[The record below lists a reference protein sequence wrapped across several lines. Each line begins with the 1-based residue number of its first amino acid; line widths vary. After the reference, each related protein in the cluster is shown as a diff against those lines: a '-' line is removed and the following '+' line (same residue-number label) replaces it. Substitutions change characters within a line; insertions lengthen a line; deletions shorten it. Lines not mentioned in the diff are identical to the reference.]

1 MGNHL
6 NCWCICWYRYIYSQ
20 AIGRRCR
27 VRQTD
32 GDHEQGCFSRED
44 GDGGAFAQ
52 LIPMPVL
59 TGGGWCGRRREGGV
73 EHALRPRSGYSCH
86 FGQRQVRMSTFLC
99 STHHLYQYEYR
110 IKAQTE
116 DDLKA
121 KNLEW
126 ECFKKKNE
134 DWKEMLAYQ
143 RANPTC
149 ITLDGEE
156 KAVKK
161 GSSKK
166 SSNKRSSKNHTNDS
180 SEEKKSK
187 LKQETSEMKVKKI
200 PELPRSPRK
209 EGSVLHPYF
218 KKKP

>member
-1 MGNHL
+1 MG
-6 NCWCICWYRYIYSQ
+6 
-20 AIGRRCR
+20 
-27 VRQTD
+27 
-32 GDHEQGCFSRED
+32 
-44 GDGGAFAQ
+44 
-52 LIPMPVL
+52 
-59 TGGGWCGRRREGGV
+59 
-73 EHALRPRSGYSCH
+73 
-86 FGQRQVRMSTFLC
+86 
-99 STHHLYQYEYR
+99 

-126 ECFKKKNE
+126 ECFKKNE

-143 RANPTC
+143 RANPIC

-166 SSNKRSSKNHTNDS
+166 SSSKRSSKNHTNDS

-187 LKQETSEMKVKKI
+187 LNKETSEMKVKKI

>member
-1 MGNHL
+1 M
-6 NCWCICWYRYIYSQ
+6 CKI
-20 AIGRRCR
+20 RRSGEEVEYDR
-27 VRQTD
+27 LAETTNK
-32 GDHEQGCFSRED
+32 EED
-44 GDGGAFAQ
+44 GVGEEEKVVLNMLSDLAQ
-52 LIPMPVL
+52 DTVVIL
-59 TGGGWCGRRREGGV
+59 GKDK
-73 EHALRPRSGYSCH
+73 
-86 FGQRQVRMSTFLC
+86 
-99 STHHLYQYEYR
+99 

-126 ECFKKKNE
+126 ECFKRKNE

-143 RANPTC
+143 RANPIC
-149 ITLDGEE
+149 ITLGGEE

-166 SSNKRSSKNHTNDS
+166 SSNKRSSQNHINDS

-187 LKQETSEMKVKKI
+187 LNKETSEMKVKKI

>member
-1 MGNHL
+1 MSEEENT
-6 NCWCICWYRYIYSQ
+6 
-20 AIGRRCR
+20 A
-27 VRQTD
+27 D
-32 GDHEQGCFSRED
+32 
-44 GDGGAFAQ
+44 
-52 LIPMPVL
+52 M
-59 TGGGWCGRRREGGV
+59 
-73 EHALRPRSGYSCH
+73 LRPVYNYDDLVEGKPRMCKIRRSGED
-86 FGQRQVRMSTFLC
+86 F
-99 STHHLYQYEYR
+99 EYDR
-110 IKAQTE
+110 LTETTNKEKAGVGEEEKVVLNMLSDLAQDTVVILGKDKIKAQTE

-143 RANPTC
+143 RANPIC

-156 KAVKK
+156 VKK

-166 SSNKRSSKNHTNDS
+166 SSNKRSSQNHTNDS

-187 LKQETSEMKVKKI
+187 LNKETSEMKVKKI

>member
-1 MGNHL
+1 M
-6 NCWCICWYRYIYSQ
+6 
-20 AIGRRCR
+20 
-27 VRQTD
+27 
-32 GDHEQGCFSRED
+32 
-44 GDGGAFAQ
+44 
-52 LIPMPVL
+52 
-59 TGGGWCGRRREGGV
+59 
-73 EHALRPRSGYSCH
+73 
-86 FGQRQVRMSTFLC
+86 RMSTFLC

>member
-1 MGNHL
+1 MD
-6 NCWCICWYRYIYSQ
+6 I
-20 AIGRRCR
+20 
-27 VRQTD
+27 
-32 GDHEQGCFSRED
+32 
-44 GDGGAFAQ
+44 AQ
-52 LIPMPVL
+52 LISMPVL
-59 TGGGWCGRRREGGV
+59 TGEGWCGRRREGGV

-86 FGQRQVRMSTFLC
+86 FGQRQVRMLTFLC
-99 STHHLYQYEYR
+99 STHPFYQYEYR
-110 IKAQTE
+110 INAQTV

-143 RANPTC
+143 RANPIC

-166 SSNKRSSKNHTNDS
+166 SSNKRSSQNHTNDS

-187 LKQETSEMKVKKI
+187 LNKETSEMKVKKI

>member
-1 MGNHL
+1 MGEEEKVVL
-6 NCWCICWYRYIYSQ
+6 NMLSDLAQDTVVILGKDKWECWPFFVW
-20 AIGRRCR
+20 
-27 VRQTD
+27 
-32 GDHEQGCFSRED
+32 H
-44 GDGGAFAQ
+44 
-52 LIPMPVL
+52 
-59 TGGGWCGRRREGGV
+59 
-73 EHALRPRSGYSCH
+73 
-86 FGQRQVRMSTFLC
+86 TFF
-99 STHHLYQYEYR
+99 YQYEYR

-143 RANPTC
+143 RANPIC

-187 LKQETSEMKVKKI
+187 LNKETSEMKVKKI